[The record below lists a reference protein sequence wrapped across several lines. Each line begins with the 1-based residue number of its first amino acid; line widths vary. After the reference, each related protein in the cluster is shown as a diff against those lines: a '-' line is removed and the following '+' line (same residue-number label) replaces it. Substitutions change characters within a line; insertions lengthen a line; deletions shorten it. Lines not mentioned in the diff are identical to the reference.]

1 MNISI
6 DVRQQQ
12 MIVARATAVIVGV
25 LTVVWLETFTFRL
38 NNKILLL
45 IYISDSFVVFYL
57 FILLGS

>member
-25 LTVVWLETFTFRL
+25 LTVVGLETFTFRL

-45 IYISDSFVVFYL
+45 IDISDSFVVFYL

>member
-1 MNISI
+1 
-6 DVRQQQ
+6 

-45 IYISDSFVVFYL
+45 IDISDSFVVFYL

>member
-45 IYISDSFVVFYL
+45 IDISNSFVVFYL

>member
-45 IYISDSFVVFYL
+45 IDISDSFVVFYL